1 MFAPPSIPARVHRV
15 HRVGTK
21 QMQAILNAKNA
32 MLAHFRR
39 SELLRVRNV
48 RLTRTL
54 QLRAVLLQ
62 IVIATRGSR
71 EAMVGHVWHVRQAHT
86 KAPEALHLAHSVIS
100 GSTSTPPGL
109 LTWMIVFS
117 APTIRPL
124 LSAVPV

>member
-1 MFAPPSIPARVHRV
+1 
-15 HRVGTK
+15 
-21 QMQAILNAKNA
+21 MQAILNAKNA

-48 RLTRTL
+48 QQTRTL

-71 EAMVGHVWHVRQAHT
+71 EVMAGHVWHVPQAHT
-86 KAPEALHLAHSVIS
+86 KAPEALHLAHHVIS

-117 APTIRPL
+117 APAIRPL